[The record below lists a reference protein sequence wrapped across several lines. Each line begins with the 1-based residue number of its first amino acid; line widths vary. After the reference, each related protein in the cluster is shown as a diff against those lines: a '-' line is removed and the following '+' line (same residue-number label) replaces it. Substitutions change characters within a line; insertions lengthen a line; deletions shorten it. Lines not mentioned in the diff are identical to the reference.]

1 MNKKNISILFLSLL
15 LITPVLSQSVNS
27 YAADYEMGDDYFDHH
42 NYNKAIKYYLAFWN
56 NYKSNLDKFENST
69 VIQKDKNGIV
79 KESYFSLYNIACCYS
94 LLKQYENGEYY
105 LKYSVLAGYPY
116 LEHILKD
123 SDLENLF
130 SVKKELKNEIQNIY
144 NKGNSKEILID
155 KKIYV
160 DSFEGINYSF
170 FKDSKGNYKFTKQAG
185 SYRDIAKHEIYGEG
199 EFEFQNFK
207 IILKYDT
214 YKETYQYYDDNQQTE
229 KIIKHDNEYIYWY
242 TIGTNMSDSEYYIK
256 DDWKG
261 LYKKYNEFV
270 IPNNKL

>member
-1 MNKKNISILFLSLL
+1 MKKRLSILFISFFLM
-15 LITPVLSQSVNS
+15 IHMFAQSINS
-27 YAADYEMGDDYFDHH
+27 YFADYQMGNDYFDRKE
-42 NYNKAIKYYLAFWN
+42 YNKAIKQYLNFWN
-56 NYKSNLDKFENST
+56 TYTSKISEFEKAAD
-69 VIQKDKNGIV
+69 IQKDNNGIV

-94 LLKQYENGEYY
+94 ILKQYQDAEYY
-105 LKYSVLAGYPY
+105 LKFSVLAGYPY
-116 LEHILKD
+116 LDHILKD

-130 SVKKELKNEIQNIY
+130 SVKKELKAEIQNLY
-144 NKGNSKEILID
+144 KRGNSKDILVD
-155 KKIYV
+155 KQIHV
-160 DSFEGINYSF
+160 DNLEGTIYSF
-170 FKDSKGNYKFTKQAG
+170 FKDSKGNYRFTKQAG

-242 TIGTNMSDSEYYIK
+242 AIGSDMSVSDYYIK

-261 LYKKYNEFV
+261 SYKKYKDLL
-270 IPNNKL
+270 IPQNK